1 MQEGGG
7 KRIGVSVMIQDM
19 PSKEKSCEHNRP
31 SVEDQVRARLDK
43 IDDGCASEVDFLVLK
58 RLQESLRKMPPKPR
72 VVNLIKMIEP
82 AMKKFGYY
90 F

>member
-7 KRIGVSVMIQDM
+7 KKIGISVMIQDT
-19 PSKEKSCEHNRP
+19 PSKEKTIQHAPP
-31 SVEDQVRARLDK
+31 SIEDQVRSRLDK
-43 IDDGCASEVDFLVLK
+43 IDDGCATEVDFLVLK

>member
-7 KRIGVSVMIQDM
+7 KKIGISVMIHDM
-19 PSKEKSCEHNRP
+19 PSREKTCEVKKP
-31 SVEDQVRARLDK
+31 SVEDQVRSRLDK
-43 IDDGCASEVDFLVLK
+43 IDDGCATEVDFLVLK